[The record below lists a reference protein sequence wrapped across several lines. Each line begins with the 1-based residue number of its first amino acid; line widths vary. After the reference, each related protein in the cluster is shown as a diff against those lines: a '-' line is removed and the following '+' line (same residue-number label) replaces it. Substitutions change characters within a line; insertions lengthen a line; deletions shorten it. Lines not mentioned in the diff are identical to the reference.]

1 MANMSA
7 NVSYTTTSSAATVSA
22 YPGTAATRYPNN
34 IPYPSTTT
42 SYPST
47 TPSYPQVPPPYS
59 QAYSNPIN
67 KY

>member
-1 MANMSA
+1 MANVSA
-7 NVSYTTTSSAATVSA
+7 NVSYTTASSAATVSA
-22 YPGTAATRYPNN
+22 YPGTTATHYPNN
-34 IPYPSTTT
+34 IPYPSTT